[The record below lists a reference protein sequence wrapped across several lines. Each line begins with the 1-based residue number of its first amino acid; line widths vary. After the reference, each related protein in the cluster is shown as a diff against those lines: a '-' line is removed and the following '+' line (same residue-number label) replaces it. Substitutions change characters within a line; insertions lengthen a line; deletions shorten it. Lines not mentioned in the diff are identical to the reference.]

1 LPEPTSSPPWK
12 LAQLAAK
19 DAESLARLHARCFDK
34 PWSANDFRRF
44 ATWPPYFGLTAWR
57 AGEPIGIIVVSMAGT
72 DSDILSF
79 CVDPAFRRHGVASA
93 LIRRLLFDIARLGV
107 ETLFLEVGIGNA
119 AAVALYRG
127 HGFEDCGRR
136 PGYYD
141 TPAGPQD
148 ALVMRLSLAIPADGD
163 ASGPNPTHS
172 C

>member
-1 LPEPTSSPPWK
+1 LPEPISQSWK

-107 ETLFLEVGIGNA
+107 KRFFSRSGSAMRPRSLFTAAMVSRIA
-119 AAVALYRG
+119 AAGPAITTRPPARRMRWS
-127 HGFEDCGRR
+127 CG
-136 PGYYD
+136 
-141 TPAGPQD
+141 
-148 ALVMRLSLAIPADGD
+148 
-163 ASGPNPTHS
+163 
-172 C
+172 

>member
-1 LPEPTSSPPWK
+1 MPEPSSSPSWK

-57 AGEPIGIIVVSMAGT
+57 SGESSGIIVVSMAGT

-79 CVDPAFRRHGVASA
+79 CVDPAFRRRGIAST
-93 LIRRLLFDIARLGV
+93 LIRRLSFDIARLGV

-148 ALVMRLSLAIPADGD
+148 ALVMRLSLAIPADGVT
-163 ASGPNPTHS
+163 SGPTPTHS

>member
-44 ATWPPYFGLTAWR
+44 ANWPPYFGLTAWR
-57 AGEPIGIIVVSMAGT
+57 SGKPMGMIVVSMAGT

-79 CVDPAFRRHGVASA
+79 CVDPAFRRRGVASA

-119 AAVALYRG
+119 AAVGLYRS

-163 ASGPNPTHS
+163 TSGPTRTHS

>member
-44 ATWPPYFGLTAWR
+44 ANWPPYFGLTAWR
-57 AGEPIGIIVVSMAGT
+57 SGKPMGMIVVSMAGT

-79 CVDPAFRRHGVASA
+79 CVDPAFRRRGVASA

-119 AAVALYRG
+119 AAVGLYRG

-163 ASGPNPTHS
+163 TSGPTQTHS